1 MGWITF
7 SYIGGRK
14 NESWMAAASKS
25 QTHREEEEENSISEM
40 KIPLFRDCVI
50 VALHA
55 DHKTSILLHDT
66 TAVVAWL
73 AW

>member
-40 KIPLFRDCVI
+40 KMPLFRDSPSLKPWNCLTI
-50 VALHA
+50 SSKLIAPIS
-55 DHKTSILLHDT
+55 DD
-66 TAVVAWL
+66 
-73 AW
+73 